1 MKRLYV
7 CCIICLFS
15 ACLLRAE
22 HRQFTLPC
30 WIEKAVFYQ
39 IYPQSFQDTDGDG
52 IGDIQG
58 IISRLDYIQ
67 SLGCNTIWLNP
78 CFHSAFMDAGY
89 DVIDF
94 YRVAPRYGTNDDL
107 RKLFEEAHR
116 RGMRVVLDLVAG
128 HSSDQSPWFKFS
140 QNESIMPTPTDTFGQ
155 TTQPFVQTDSSKEA
169 LSATGL
175 IVKTILTASLL

>member
-1 MKRLYV
+1 MAVYSAY
-7 CCIICLFS
+7 CLP
-15 ACLLRAE
+15 A
-22 HRQFTLPC
+22 HRMPGKGVPIAR
-30 WIEKAVFYQ
+30 WIEEAIFYQ
-39 IYPQSFQDTDGDG
+39 IYPQSFQDTNGDG

-58 IISRLDYIQ
+58 IISRLDYIH

-107 RKLFEEAHR
+107 RRLFDEAHQ

-128 HSSDQSPWFKFS
+128 HSSDQSPWFKYS
-140 QNESIMPTPTDTFGQ
+140 QNESGTPIPTAIFGQ
-155 TTQPFVQTDSSKEA
+155 MTPRYVLTDSLRETLNA
-169 LSATGL
+169 TEVIARITLSA
-175 IVKTILTASLL
+175 SLP